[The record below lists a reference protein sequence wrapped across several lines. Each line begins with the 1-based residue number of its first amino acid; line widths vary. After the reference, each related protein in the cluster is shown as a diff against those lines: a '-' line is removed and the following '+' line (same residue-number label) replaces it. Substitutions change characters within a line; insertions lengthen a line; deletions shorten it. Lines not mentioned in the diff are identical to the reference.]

1 LGASTKVS
9 AKDAAASA
17 VLWSDALRT
26 ISGVMIGV
34 SATCER
40 LKTRPAPP
48 VALVTAGAEAEAEAE
63 AEADHTANP
72 LWVSDITA
80 ESLNLLAT
88 LIFALLLKPEFE
100 LEREIKGAEDLTT
113 DTATLAVL
121 LRPILSYTVT
131 IKMVVLFNIDVFAA
145 EKVIAG
151 EVKAAE
157 E

>member
-1 LGASTKVS
+1 
-9 AKDAAASA
+9 
-17 VLWSDALRT
+17 
-26 ISGVMIGV
+26 MIGV

-48 VALVTAGAEAEAEAE
+48 VALVTARAEAEAEAE
-63 AEADHTANP
+63 AGTEADHTANP

-88 LIFALLLKPEFE
+88 LIFVLLLKPEFE